1 MRLSLLIFLIFGF
14 FCCDAFARTKIIAQ
28 VNDDIISELDL
39 QRRLTFIR
47 LTGQADITRKD
58 IQEQILKQLI
68 DEKLK
73 QQEVLEA
80 GIEISDEEV
89 QNALKIT
96 LKQNGMDFND
106 MLKKLNENNLPV
118 SVMSDQIKSDLMYV
132 RAVKKNAGTRA
143 AVSDREIEDKLN
155 EIKKRFN
162 QKQFLISEILLPVS
176 NPEQDGEVYG
186 QAMKLIMRMR
196 EGESF
201 EKIASE
207 HSKAA
212 SAVKGGMVGWVA
224 EKDLSNEEKEEFS
237 ILQAGQ
243 LSSPV
248 KVIGGYKIF
257 VLHSARN
264 PEDGDSSQETVHLI
278 QLFMPDNLPEQ
289 KKKAVLRDLNM
300 TKGSCEQFKSV
311 SEQLRTSPRI
321 DLGKLPM
328 NGLPSPIQSV
338 INRTALL
345 EPSLPLPIEGGSL
358 VFMTCSREKTSL
370 LPDKEEIRI
379 QLESVKLEA
388 LAQHRL
394 KELRRNAVM
403 EIRQ

>member
-73 QQEVLEA
+73 QQEALEA

-89 QNALKIT
+89 LNALKIT

-106 MLKKLNENNLPV
+106 ILKKLNKNNLPV

-143 AVSDREIEDKLN
+143 AVSDREIEEKLN
-155 EIKKRFN
+155 EIKNRFN
-162 QKQFLISEILLPVS
+162 QRQFLISEILLPVS

-207 HSKAA
+207 YSKAA
-212 SAVKGGMVGWVA
+212 SAAKGGMVGWVA
-224 EKDLSNEEKEEFS
+224 ENDLSNEEKEEFS

-257 VLHSARN
+257 VLHAARN
-264 PEDGDSSQETVHLI
+264 PEDGASSQETVHLI
-278 QLFMPDNLPEQ
+278 QLFLPDNLPEQ
-289 KKKAVLRDLNM
+289 NKKAVLRDLNM
-300 TKGSCEQFKSV
+300 TKGSCEQFKSI
-311 SEQLRTSPRI
+311 SEQLKTSPRI

-328 NGLPSPIQSV
+328 NRLPSPIQSV

-345 EPSLPLPIEGGSL
+345 EPSSPLPIEGGSL